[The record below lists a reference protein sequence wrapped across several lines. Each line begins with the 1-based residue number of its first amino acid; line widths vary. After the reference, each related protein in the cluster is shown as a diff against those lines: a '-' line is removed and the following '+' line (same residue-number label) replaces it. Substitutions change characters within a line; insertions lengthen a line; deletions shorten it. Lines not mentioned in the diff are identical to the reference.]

1 MANIFVIDDNGTV
14 REGVSAVLEKAGH
27 RVTSF
32 TGGKLAI
39 EEFAKR
45 PDDID
50 MVITSV
56 HWLHRLVLRAGSGV
70 TVLAPAHLVGIHSD
84 AAQAVLA
91 RYSETTS
98 GN

>member
-50 MVITSV
+50 MVITDLKMEPVGGMEVLREVRLLEPSA
-56 HWLHRLVLRAGSGV
+56 LVLLITAHGSV
-70 TVLAPAHLVGIHSD
+70 KT
-84 AAQAVLA
+84 AVEA
-91 RYSETTS
+91 M
-98 GN
+98 

>member
-45 PDDID
+45 ADDID
-50 MVITSV
+50 IVITDLKMEPV
-56 HWLHRLVLRAGSGV
+56 GGMEVLREV
-70 TVLAPAHLVGIHSD
+70 RLLEP
-84 AAQAVLA
+84 
-91 RYSETTS
+91 
-98 GN
+98 